1 MSEIQPNH
9 SKGNRDMQFR
19 DLHKQYETL
28 KPQIDKGIQ
37 EVINSTAF
45 ILGKPVLELEKELAE
60 YVGRK
65 HCIACGNG
73 TDALVLALKAYNIGI
88 GDAVFTADF
97 TYIASASCAELVG
110 ATSVF
115 ADIDLATFNIDP
127 VSLEKQI
134 QKVIKEGKL
143 KPKAIVPVDL
153 FGQPANFE
161 ELERIAKNY
170 NLIIVED
177 AAQGF
182 GGMIGDKRACSFGDI
197 SCTSFF
203 PAKPLGC
210 YGDGGAIF
218 TDDDKIAERLRS
230 LRAGGKSPVDK
241 YDNIEIGTNSRLD
254 TIQAAILLP
263 KFQAFRDY
271 ELEAVNKVAIWYTN
285 RLKGYVITPTV
296 LDGYLSSWAQYTIL
310 LKNND
315 ERANLQEKLKEKDIP
330 SMIYYPRGMHQQ
342 KAFNNL
348 DLDEGDYPNAIEA
361 TKRVLS
367 LPMHPY
373 MSEEEVEYIC
383 SVILKEIK

>member
-1 MSEIQPNH
+1 ME
-9 SKGNRDMQFR
+9 FR
-19 DLHKQYETL
+19 DLHKQYEVL
-28 KPQIDKGIQ
+28 KPKIDEGIQ

-73 TDALVLALKAYNIGI
+73 TDALVLALKAYNVGV

-134 QKVIKEGKL
+134 KKVIEEGKL

-153 FGQPANFE
+153 FGQPANFD
-161 ELERIAKNY
+161 ELERIANKY

-182 GGMIGDKRACSFGDI
+182 GGMIRDKRACSFGDI

-218 TDDDKIAERLRS
+218 TDDDKIAERLKS

-263 KFQAFRDY
+263 KFHAFRDY
-271 ELEAVNKVAIWYTN
+271 ELKAVNKVANWYTE
-285 RLKGYVITPTV
+285 RLKGHVITPDV
-296 LDGYLSSWAQYTIL
+296 LYGYLSSWAQYTIL
-310 LKNND
+310 LKDSN
-315 ERANLQEKLKEKDIP
+315 ERTKLQTRLKEKDIP

-342 KAFNNL
+342 QAFKHL
-348 DLDEGDYPNAIEA
+348 GLGDENYPNAVEA

-373 MSEEEVEYIC
+373 MAEEEVEYIC
-383 SVILKEIK
+383 SLILKEIEK

>member
-1 MSEIQPNH
+1 
-9 SKGNRDMQFR
+9 MQFR

-28 KPQIDKGIQ
+28 KAEIDRGIQ
-37 EVINSTAF
+37 DVINETSF
-45 ILGKPVLELEKELAE
+45 ILGKQVSDLEKELAQ

-65 HCIACGNG
+65 YCISCGNG
-73 TDALVLALKAYNIGI
+73 TDALVLALKSHNIGQ

-115 ADIDLATFNIDP
+115 ADIDLKTFNIDP

-134 QKVIKEGKL
+134 ERVIKEGKL

-153 FGQPANFE
+153 FGQPANYDA
-161 ELERIAKNY
+161 LERIAKKY
-170 NLIIVED
+170 GMIIVED

-182 GGMIGDKRACSFGDI
+182 GGMIDNKRACSFGDI

-263 KFQAFRDY
+263 KFHAFKDY
-271 ELEAVNKVAIWYTN
+271 ELKAVNDVAKMYTKY
-285 RLKGYVITPTV
+285 LKDYVITPTI

-310 LKNND
+310 LKNKE
-315 ERANLQEKLKEKDIP
+315 ERDLLQAKLKEKGIP

-342 KAFNNL
+342 QAFRNL
-348 DLDEGDYPNAIEA
+348 GLTDEDYPNTVEA

-373 MSEEEVEYIC
+373 MSEEDINNIC
-383 SVILKEIK
+383 SVILKEFK

>member
-1 MSEIQPNH
+1 
-9 SKGNRDMQFR
+9 MQFR
-19 DLHKQYETL
+19 DLHKQYELL
-28 KPQIDKGIQ
+28 KEEIDAGILD
-37 EVINSTAF
+37 VIKSTSF
-45 ILGKPVLELEKELAE
+45 ILGKQVSQLEKELAE

-73 TDALVLALKAYNIGI
+73 TDALVLALKAYNIGQ

-127 VSLEKQI
+127 VSLEIQI

-161 ELERIAKNY
+161 ELERIAKKY

-182 GGMIGDKRACSFGDI
+182 GGMIGNEKACSFGDI

-218 TDDDKIAERLRS
+218 TDDDAIDARLRS

-254 TIQAAILLP
+254 TLQAAILLP
-263 KFQAFRDY
+263 KFHAFRDY
-271 ELEAVNKVAIWYTN
+271 ELDAVNKVANWYTE
-285 RLKGYVITPTV
+285 RLKGKVTTPIV

-310 LKNND
+310 LKNKEQRD
-315 ERANLQEKLKEKDIP
+315 DLQSKLKEKGIP

-342 KAFNNL
+342 QAFKNL
-348 DLDEGDYPNAIEA
+348 GLVDDDYPNAIEA
-361 TKRVLS
+361 TRRVLS

-373 MSEEEVEYIC
+373 MAEEEVDYIC
-383 SVILKEIK
+383 SEILKEIK

>member
-1 MSEIQPNH
+1 
-9 SKGNRDMQFR
+9 MQFR

>member
-1 MSEIQPNH
+1 
-9 SKGNRDMQFR
+9 MQFR
-19 DLHKQYETL
+19 DLYKQYELL
-28 KPQIDKGIQ
+28 KPEIDKGIQ
-37 EVINSTAF
+37 GVINNTSF
-45 ILGKPVLELEKELAE
+45 ILGKPVQILEEELSH

-65 HCIACGNG
+65 HCVSCGNG
-73 TDALVLALKAYNIGI
+73 TDALVLALRAYNIGQ

-115 ADIDLATFNIDP
+115 ADIDLDTFNIDSS
-127 VSLEKQI
+127 SLEKQI
-134 QKVIKEGKL
+134 KKVIKEGKL

-153 FGQPANFE
+153 FGQPANYN
-161 ELERIAKNY
+161 ELEKIAKKY

-182 GGMIGDKRACSFGDI
+182 GGLIGSKRACSFGDI

-263 KFQAFRDY
+263 KFHAFRDY
-271 ELEAVNKVAIWYTN
+271 ELKAVNNVANWYTK
-285 RLKGYVITPTV
+285 RLNEYVVTPKV

-310 LKNND
+310 LKD
-315 ERANLQEKLKEKDIP
+315 REERDRLQLKLKENGIP

-342 KAFNNL
+342 QAFRNL
-348 DLDEGDYPNAIEA
+348 NLSDTDYPNAVEA
-361 TKRVLS
+361 TKRCLS

-373 MSEEEVEYIC
+373 MNEEDVEYIC
-383 SVILKEIK
+383 SVIIKEIRKNEI

>member
-1 MSEIQPNH
+1 ME
-9 SKGNRDMQFR
+9 FR
-19 DLHKQYETL
+19 DLHKQYELL
-28 KPQIDKGIQ
+28 KDEIDKGIKD
-37 EVINSTAF
+37 VINSTAF
-45 ILGKPVLELEKELAE
+45 ILGKPVTQLENELAE

-73 TDALVLALKAYNIGI
+73 TDALVLSLRAYDIGP

-97 TYIASASCAELVG
+97 TYIASASSAELVG

-115 ADIDLATFNIDP
+115 ADIDLDTFNIDP
-127 VSLEKQI
+127 KSLEEQI

-153 FGQPANFE
+153 FGQPANYA
-161 ELERIAKNY
+161 ELEKIAKKY
-170 NLIIVED
+170 NLIIIED

-182 GGMIGDKRACSFGDI
+182 GGEINGKRACSFGDI

-218 TDDDKIAERLRS
+218 TDDDTIDARLRS

-263 KFQAFRDY
+263 KFHAFRDY
-271 ELEAVNKVAIWYTN
+271 EIDNVNKVASWYN
-285 RLKGYVITPTV
+285 KYLDGRVVIPTV

-310 LKNND
+310 LRNSD
-315 ERANLQEKLKEKDIP
+315 ERNALQAKLKENGIP

-342 KAFNNL
+342 QAFKKLQLNEL
-348 DLDEGDYPNAIEA
+348 DYPNTIEA

-373 MSEEEVEYIC
+373 MEEEDVKYIC